1 MAEPIR
7 VPTDQAVPIGLLVNE
22 LVTNA
27 LKYAYPDG
35 VEGEIRVALSALD
48 ASRMRLEVAD
58 DGVGLPV
65 GFDPARAA
73 NSLSMRLIATLTR
86 QLNADLAIDPNG
98 SGTRFSIS
106 VPL

>member
-1 MAEPIR
+1 
-7 VPTDQAVPIGLLVNE
+7 
-22 LVTNA
+22 
-27 LKYAYPDG
+27 
-35 VEGEIRVALSALD
+35 
-48 ASRMRLEVAD
+48 VAD

-73 NSLSMRLIATLTR
+73 NSLGMRLIATLTR